1 MILLTSAVLYL
12 NKNTHEESE
21 TCNPGEIGSF
31 LNMWCFVIAPILE
44 SMGRKFD
51 FLGTHAD
58 R

>member
-1 MILLTSAVLYL
+1 MGKAKPVILG
-12 NKNTHEESE
+12 KK
-21 TCNPGEIGSF
+21 GSF

-51 FLGTHAD
+51 FLDTHAD